1 MARFPSVGE
10 EFGGYRITGTLGRGG
25 MGVVFAAEQRGLSR
39 TVALKVLAPELAE
52 QPDYRRRFA
61 HEASVLARLDSPHI
75 IQVFDHGEQDGCLY
89 IATQYVAGGD
99 LSEAMRRH
107 GAVPTAPAAQI
118 VGQLAWALADAHA
131 AGIVHRDLKPSNV
144 LLRNGDATDVFA
156 YLCDFGIAQDR
167 SPGLTAPGAV
177 AGTFAY
183 LAPERLRGEPA
194 TPSADLYA
202 LGCVLWTALT
212 NATPYAGSDVQIA
225 MSHISDPVP
234 RLADTSPVARAVN
247 DVLQRS
253 MAKEPAQRYPTA
265 SAMRAALQQ
274 LAHLA
279 QTTPHPPLVPHRS
292 TSPGPPP
299 PPPPS
304 QPSNPA
310 NPAPPSPPP
319 PSPPRPS
326 YPSHPSHP
334 SHPSAPTMLP
344 FRPPP
349 PAPAR
354 NGRRTALVVAAS
366 VAAVALVAGTVA
378 VVATQGSDDDPTTTS
393 TTSSDPTP
401 TDSGDPTESTES
413 TESPTIEIDPSLPTV
428 SSPPAP
434 PTSRAPKPTY
444 PDVAP
449 ATGIKLVVGKAEM
462 RAPAGWGRVTE
473 TKIPND
479 GVGSRDYS
487 DYEGYYSSVFLERT
501 EPRFEL
507 TSLSLLELVA
517 MGSVRALAD
526 NNPEIKLLS
535 QDTLKPGWLDGEQA
549 ARVRGV
555 YSNSKTG
562 FSFAEESWFVQRG
575 KFLYRLTFQHSK
587 VDPLDQRRAD
597 IDPVTVSFRWR

>member
-25 MGVVFAAEQRGLSR
+25 MGVVFAAEQRGLAR

-107 GAVPTAPAAQI
+107 GAVPTAPAAHI

-144 LLRNGDATDVFA
+144 LLRSGDATDVFA

-247 DVLQRS
+247 DVLQRA
-253 MAKEPAQRYPTA
+253 MAKEPAQRYPSA
-265 SAMRAALQQ
+265 AAMRADLQQ
-274 LAHLA
+274 LARLA

-299 PPPPS
+299 PPPLPP
-304 QPSNPA
+304 PSNPA
-310 NPAPPSPPP
+310 NPAPPPAPPA
-319 PSPPRPS
+319 
-326 YPSHPSHP
+326 YPSHP
-334 SHPSAPTMLP
+334 SHPSAPTRLP

-349 PAPAR
+349 PAPSR
-354 NGRRTALVVAAS
+354 SGRRTALVVAAA
-366 VAAVALVAGTVA
+366 VAGVALVTTTVA
-378 VVATQGSDDDPTTTS
+378 VVATRGSDDDPS
-393 TTSSDPTP
+393 TTSASSSEPTATASSSEP
-401 TDSGDPTESTES
+401 
-413 TESPTIEIDPSLPTV
+413 TESPTIEIEPSRPTV
-428 SSPPAP
+428 SPPPAP
-434 PTSRAPKPTY
+434 PTRAAPKPTY
-444 PDVAP
+444 PDVPP
-449 ATGIKLVVGKAEM
+449 ATGIKLVVGKGEM
-462 RAPAGWGRVTE
+462 RAPAGWGRVTQ
-473 TKIPND
+473 TKIPNG
-479 GVGSRDYS
+479 GVGARDYS

-501 EPRFEL
+501 EPRFPL
-507 TSLSLLELVA
+507 SSLSLLELIAAGAVE
-517 MGSVRALAD
+517 ALAD
-526 NNPEIKLLS
+526 NNPEIKLIG
-535 QDTLKPGWLDGEQA
+535 QDKLKPGWLDGEQA

-562 FSFAEESWFVQRG
+562 LSFAEESWFVQRG
-575 KFLYRLTFQHSK
+575 SFLYRLTFQHSK
-587 VDPLDQRRAD
+587 VDSLERRRAD
-597 IDPVTVSFRWR
+597 IDPVTVSFHWR